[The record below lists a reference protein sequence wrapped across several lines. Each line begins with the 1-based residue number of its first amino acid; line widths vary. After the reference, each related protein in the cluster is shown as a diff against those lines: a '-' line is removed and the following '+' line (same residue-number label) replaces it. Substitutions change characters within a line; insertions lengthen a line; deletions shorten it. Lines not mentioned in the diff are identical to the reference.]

1 MFRNIEEALIQN
13 IPRELRDLNIQVLDE
28 IFEDQLFIGIKSKEA
43 IVNKLRTLIRES
55 LIIRF
60 KKSFKLDLHS

>member
-13 IPRELRDLNIQVLDE
+13 IPRELRELNIQVLDE
-28 IFEDQLFIGIKSKEA
+28 IFEDQLFVGIKSKEA

>member
-13 IPRELRDLNIQVLDE
+13 IPRELRELNIQVLDE

>member
-13 IPRELRDLNIQVLDE
+13 MPRELRDLNIQVLDE

>member
-1 MFRNIEEALIQN
+1 MFSNIEEALIQN
-13 IPRELRDLNIQVLDE
+13 IPRELRALNIQVLDE
-28 IFEDQLFIGIKSKEA
+28 IFEDQLFVGIKSKEA

>member
-13 IPRELRDLNIQVLDE
+13 IPRELRELNIQVLDE
-28 IFEDQLFIGIKSKEA
+28 IFEDQLFVGIKSKEA
-43 IVNKLRTLIRES
+43 ILIKLRTLIRES